1 MNMLSLE
8 FQVSDFNSIVYD
20 RNYLQMPFLNEVKFR
35 ITAIMQHLV
44 WFLIHYKMKNR
55 QPSTNFVM

>member
-1 MNMLSLE
+1 MKKIKIKNMSMLSLE

-35 ITAIMQHLV
+35 ITAIMQHLE
-44 WFLIHYKMKNR
+44 
-55 QPSTNFVM
+55 